1 MIIVLVL
8 VIILLVALVVKNR
21 REKRDIWYRP
31 TVKRSEPGVKY
42 TGGHLKQTDA
52 DFQKT
57 VRVRD
62 SQPIIFVDAKVQRQ
76 TVRQKRSSEA
86 YVTDF
91 LFISLTTTYHASRF
105 NDDADFQNADEA
117 FV

>member
-1 MIIVLVL
+1 MKRHIPFLLALVL
-8 VIILLVALVVKNR
+8 VILLLVVLVVKNR

-31 TVKRSEPGVKY
+31 TIKRGDQGVKY
-42 TGGHLKQTDA
+42 TGGHLKPTDA

-86 YVTDF
+86 YVYD
-91 LFISLTTTYHASRF
+91 LFSILF
-105 NDDADFQNADEA
+105 NR
-117 FV
+117 